1 MAFQP
6 VAATALVELI
16 YLCAGQRCENTLYFR
31 HSATDWVTSEL
42 TALGTSISS
51 WWANEM
57 AALVSTEVSLVQI
70 DITALAT
77 QFSPKVVQP
86 LSPVITGEL
95 GSSVL
100 PNNATFCTTF
110 TTALRG
116 RAFRGRNYFVGLA
129 ESVVSGSTVG
139 STHAQDIRNAYNT
152 LLGGSSYLDEDT
164 HWVVVSRVVNN
175 VVQMPTAL
183 TNFVVSTTHADLTV
197 DSQRRRLPGRGT

>member
-1 MAFQP
+1 
-6 VAATALVELI
+6 
-16 YLCAGQRCENTLYFR
+16 
-31 HSATDWVTSEL
+31 VTSEL
-42 TALGTSISS
+42 TALGASITG
-51 WWANEM
+51 WWGAEM
-57 AALVSTEVSLVQI
+57 APLVSTEVSLVQV
-70 DITALAT
+70 DVTALAT
-77 QFSPKVVQP
+77 QFSPKVV
-86 LSPVITGEL
+86 LPVTPADAGGL

-129 ESVVSGSTVG
+129 ESVVTGSTVAD
-139 STHAQDIRNAYNT
+139 THAQNIRDAYST

-164 HWVVVSRVVNN
+164 HWVVVTRVVNQ

-183 TNFVVSTTHADLTV
+183 TNFVVSVVHADLTV